1 MQAGQGATAGEGR
14 SLPTVDEV
22 ATTVDAVDGWLSRR
36 EGEALYELARA
47 CRAGDGVIVEIGSWK
62 GKSTIW
68 LGNGSKAGQSVP
80 VYAVDPH
87 IGFPDVPETY
97 GVIKTFEEFK
107 RNIEAAGVDDVV
119 TPLVMTSEEAA
130 AGFTEPV
137 ALLFVDGVHQYEYV
151 KSDFEYWFPKVRDGG
166 VMVFHD
172 TAGPAHTGAKRFVEQ
187 TVYRSR
193 RFRGARFVDSATIVE
208 KVERNRPIDVAHLY
222 WTLYLK
228 KATELI
234 PMARVPRPVR
244 VAGRRV
250 LDTLQRLGA

>member
-1 MQAGQGATAGEGR
+1 M
-14 SLPTVDEV
+14 

-47 CRAGDGVIVEIGSWK
+47 CRAGHGVIVEIGSWK

-80 VYAVDPH
+80 IYAVDPH

-172 TAGPAHTGAKRFVEQ
+172 T
-187 TVYRSR
+187 
-193 RFRGARFVDSATIVE
+193 
-208 KVERNRPIDVAHLY
+208 
-222 WTLYLK
+222 
-228 KATELI
+228 
-234 PMARVPRPVR
+234 
-244 VAGRRV
+244 
-250 LDTLQRLGA
+250 